1 VPVPTQKRSAVRAS
15 HARSK
20 NAFFG
25 FLVLRHRADSNLRHR
40 QDCLCY
46 SKQVLCSRFFPSR
59 GTAPRTHAG
68 SSTCRARTRQ
78 KHSHAMH
85 GLYRT
90 ASALCRTYGA
100 SRPRIVNPGLPPW
113 ASFCRA
119 YGAHATPI
127 SHSCFNRARLERESG
142 TLAKHQRRRRGTH
155 LAQRG
160 SAGYRM
166 LK

>member
-1 VPVPTQKRSAVRAS
+1 MTPVPTQKRSTARAR

-20 NAFFG
+20 NAFFR
-25 FLVLRHRADSNLRHR
+25 FLVLRRRASSNLRHR

-46 SKQVLCSRFFPSR
+46 SKLVLCSRFFPSR

-78 KHSHAMH
+78 KHSHAIH
-85 GLYRT
+85 GLYRI

-100 SRPRIVNPGLPPW
+100 SRSRIVDPGLPPW

-119 YGAHATPI
+119 YGAHATLI

-142 TLAKHQRRRRGTH
+142 TLGKQT
-155 LAQRG
+155 
-160 SAGYRM
+160 SAVGAAHT
-166 LK
+166 